1 MPRLTERSLSSL
13 HPDVSVPTYDRAGL
27 TAGVVHL
34 GVGGFHRAHEAMY
47 LDRLLEAGGDPS
59 WSVCGVGTLPG
70 DRAMQ
75 EALEAQGCLY
85 TLVLKG
91 TDGSVR
97 PRVIGSIA
105 RYLHAPADP
114 DTVVATLADA
124 ATRIVSLT
132 ITEGGYHISDVTGEF
147 EVTPDVAADLEPGAV
162 PGTVFGLV
170 AEALDRRRQS
180 GAGGFTVLSCD
191 NVSGNGEV
199 ARRSFIAYA
208 ELKDPALARWM
219 DEHVS
224 FPSSM
229 VDRIT
234 PVTSDQDRRD
244 LADRFE
250 VDDAWPVVAEPFA
263 QWVLQDR
270 FVDGRP
276 ALQDAGVQLVDDVA
290 PYELMKLRL
299 LNASHQVLGYL
310 GHLAGYG
317 YVHEVCEDQSFVS
330 MLRRYMAGEA
340 SPTLPPLPG
349 IDLAD
354 YRRTL
359 VSRFAN
365 PNIGDTLARNCTDG
379 SDRIPKFVLPVVR
392 DQLAAGG
399 DISVAVTAVA
409 AWARYLEAVDEQGR
423 PYDVADRRFEALAPL
438 VAQQRSRPESLL
450 GLRDVFGDLAGQPR
464 FVTAYVEALA
474 ALHRDGARSVVAALA
489 GQG

>member
-1 MPRLTERSLSSL
+1 MPRLTEQSLSSL

-27 TAGVVHL
+27 TTGVVHL

-75 EALEAQGCLY
+75 EALEPQGCLY

-114 DTVVATLADA
+114 ETVVAKLADA

-199 ARRSFIAYA
+199 ARRSFTAYA

-219 DEHVS
+219 DEHVT

-244 LADRFE
+244 LADRFG
-250 VDDAWPVVAEPFA
+250 VDDAWPHTAN
-263 QWVLQDR
+263 
-270 FVDGRP
+270 G
-276 ALQDAGVQLVDDVA
+276 ALKHQRVEAV
-290 PYELMKLRL
+290 LRL
-299 LNASHQVLGYL
+299 SAS
-310 GHLAGYG
+310 
-317 YVHEVCEDQSFVS
+317 C
-330 MLRRYMAGEA
+330 MAR
-340 SPTLPPLPG
+340 SPGSVPTPQT
-349 IDLAD
+349 DH
-354 YRRTL
+354 
-359 VSRFAN
+359 
-365 PNIGDTLARNCTDG
+365 DG
-379 SDRIPKFVLPVVR
+379 SPPASSSRSRYIASCARWKPPTPRCTTPVVR
-392 DQLAAGG
+392 
-399 DISVAVTAVA
+399 
-409 AWARYLEAVDEQGR
+409 
-423 PYDVADRRFEALAPL
+423 P
-438 VAQQRSRPESLL
+438 
-450 GLRDVFGDLAGQPR
+450 
-464 FVTAYVEALA
+464 
-474 ALHRDGARSVVAALA
+474 ARS
-489 GQG
+489 